1 MGESVRCHLG
11 LAPGA
16 HLGCPKSHLPGHR
29 STVPWHPKGFFG
41 TPATLAHTERR
52 GWFSASSVGPSP
64 GEISWK
70 NLWDRSCSISPQ
82 DEGSGSKDLLC
93 LEVTLVKT
101 AELCCGPD
109 KSIYSKCYAN
119 STRIWSAATAAGII
133 FSATCPFNHPEQP
146 ETI

>member
-1 MGESVRCHLG
+1 MGESVRCCLD
-11 LAPGA
+11 LAPGS

-41 TPATLAHTERR
+41 TPASLAHTERLVQCILS
-52 GWFSASSVGPSP
+52 GIIPWGNLL
-64 GEISWK
+64 E

-93 LEVTLVKT
+93 LEVTLVKP